1 MSLVSKLLLYKSSTC
16 TRCPIATFILQRV
29 LSSMDL
35 EYGEC
40 VNERHTDEDA
50 DAMAELLMLDAV
62 NTPVLV
68 AGETVLKE
76 EEALKEK
83 LVREAVEKWVKKG
96 V

>member
-1 MSLVSKLLLYKSSTC
+1 VGKMLLYKSSTC

-29 LSSMDL
+29 LSSLDL
-35 EYGEC
+35 EYGDC
-40 VNERHTDEDA
+40 VTEKVTDNDA

-68 AGETVLKE
+68 AGEVVLKE
-76 EEALKEK
+76 EDALKEK
-83 LVREAVEKWVKKG
+83 LVREAVEKWVKAS

>member
-1 MSLVSKLLLYKSSTC
+1 MSKMLLYKSSTC

-29 LSSMDL
+29 LSTMDL
-35 EYGEC
+35 EYDEC
-40 VNERHTDEDA
+40 VTEKHTDSEA

-83 LVREAVEKWVKKG
+83 LVREAVEKWSKTG
-96 V
+96 LH